1 MQLRRGKARAAVLF
15 KIKTRERLTG
25 SSAAFYKM
33 KRRKN
38 EKVFFASCILIVSGG
53 C

>member
-1 MQLRRGKARAAVLF
+1 MQFRRRDGYAGSGF

-38 EKVFFASCILIVSGG
+38 EKVFFASCMIIVPRGY
-53 C
+53 